1 METLVEVYSILKL
14 LFAVLFNGEPL
25 EFARKFIPFV
35 VFFELPIYIVIF
47 LGVFKY
53 YRRRAIEGPQRLV
66 HRPSVSCIAL
76 CYAEGEVVKTTIS
89 SLANQVY
96 PGKIEILAMIDGASV
111 NKDTHRAALEA
122 QSIVANMPNRTLRI
136 IPKWQRGGRVSSLN
150 AGLALAKGEI
160 TMALDGDTSF
170 DNEMVINAVQHFADP
185 NVVGVSGNLRI
196 RNVNDGVC
204 TKLQSIEYLMSI
216 YTSKVGLSEFNIVNN
231 ISGAFGVFRTKV
243 LRHLGGW
250 DSGTAEDLDLTLR
263 LKQYFG
269 RYPHLRI
276 VFEPNAMGHTDGPST
291 FKEFFQQRHR
301 WDGDLFYLYCRKHIP
316 GLRPRLLGWKN
327 LIAVCW
333 MGLFFQLVMPFIIVA
348 YSVYVFVAYPVAFV
362 LGVWALVYLF
372 YFLVAVAFYV
382 LGVALLS
389 ERKRE
394 DLKLVWFLPLMP
406 LFTFATR
413 CWSAVATLD
422 EIFRHIHLDSSMAPW
437 WVLKKGK
444 F

>member
-1 METLVEVYSILKL
+1 METIAEMFAILKL
-14 LFAVLFNGEPL
+14 LLAVLFHGEPL

-47 LGVFKY
+47 VGVLKY
-53 YRRRAIEGPQRLV
+53 YRRRALEGPQRLTF
-66 HRPSVSCIAL
+66 RPTVSCVAL
-76 CYAEGEVVKTTIS
+76 CYAEGDDVKTTIS
-89 SLANQVY
+89 SLANQIY

-111 NKDTHRAALEA
+111 NVDTHRAALEA
-122 QSIVANMPNRTLRI
+122 AEMVGRMPNRTLRI

-150 AGLALAKGEI
+150 AGLALARGEI
-160 TMALDGDTSF
+160 IMALDGDTSF
-170 DNEMVINAVQHFADP
+170 DNEMVINAVQHFEDP

-196 RNVNDGVC
+196 RNVDDGVV

-216 YTSKVGLSEFNIVNN
+216 YTSKVGLSEFNVVNN
-231 ISGAFGVFRTKV
+231 ISGAFGVFRTKI

-269 RYPHLRI
+269 RYPNLRI

-316 GLRPRLLGWKN
+316 GLRPRLLGWRN
-327 LIAVCW
+327 LLAVAW
-333 MGLFFQLVMPFIIVA
+333 TGLFFQLVMPFIILI
-348 YSVYVFVAYPVAFV
+348 YSVYVFIVYPLPFV
-362 LGVWALVYLF
+362 LGVWSLIYLF
-372 YFLVAVAFYV
+372 YLFVAIAFFG
-382 LGVALLS
+382 LGVTLLS

-394 DLKLVWFLPLMP
+394 DLKLVWYLPLMP

-413 CWSAVATLD
+413 LWSAVATLD
-422 EIFRHIHLDSSMAPW
+422 EVFRDIHLDSSMAPW
-437 WVLKKGK
+437 WVLKKTK